1 MARGRGGLSQGTDVL
16 VVGAGP
22 TGLTTALQARANGAA
37 VRIVE
42 RRPEPFRPSRAMIM
56 HSRTLEVL
64 RPLGVV
70 GDLLDRADRAPRAQ
84 LHLGA
89 RTVAAQ
95 LGDVG
100 LRDTAYPHLTLVRQA
115 DVEDVLAGA
124 LEAIGV
130 PVERDAELVEAS
142 WTDAGVRALL
152 RADGEVGEVA
162 CRYLA
167 GCDGADSLVRRLT
180 GVGWQ
185 GGQYGQEV
193 VLADVELDG
202 GLAPGMLHVAAG
214 RHGLVFLFALGEG
227 ATWRLLGTR
236 PAGPDG
242 EGAFGQPAGDVSVVE
257 VQRLLDDSGI
267 GVRVTEQVWSAR
279 VPLQH
284 RIASSFRQG
293 PAFLAGD
300 AAHAGSPAGGQGMNT
315 GIVDA
320 VNLGWKIAVASRGG
334 RGTGAGAGGEHAALL
349 GSYDLERRPAA
360 AQVLALTHLIFF
372 AEASTHLLP
381 AFVRGTVLPLAAPAL
396 PVLLRQRPLMAAVV
410 ALLSQR
416 WVRYRTSPLSVVG
429 APTSRGA
436 RPGDR
441 LPDRTV
447 TCEGRP
453 GRLHDLTAQ
462 PGLHVLLERDTVAPE
477 LHLAAP
483 PVAVHRIDSW
493 PGSGLVVVRPDG
505 HVGYRTGRLDG
516 GDLSR
521 WLRLVCS

>member
-22 TGLTTALQARANGAA
+22 TGLTTALQAHANGAS

-42 RRPEPFRPSRAMIM
+42 RRAEPFRPSRAMIM

-70 GDLLDRADRAPRAQ
+70 EPLLDRADRAPRAQ

-89 RTVAAQ
+89 RTVVAQ

-115 DVEDVLAGA
+115 DVEDVLASA
-124 LEAIGV
+124 LEARGV
-130 PVERDAELVEAS
+130 PVERDAELVGAS
-142 WTDAGVRALL
+142 WTGAGVRALL
-152 RADGEVGEVA
+152 RADGEIGEVV

-167 GCDGADSLVRRLT
+167 GCDGADSLLRRLT
-180 GVGWQ
+180 GIGWQ
-185 GGQYGQEV
+185 GGRYGQEV

-214 RHGLVFLFALGEG
+214 THGLVFLFALGEG

-236 PAGPDG
+236 PAAPEGQ
-242 EGAFGQPAGDVSVVE
+242 GAFGQPSGEVPVVE
-257 VQRLLDDSGI
+257 VQRLLDDSGLR
-267 GVRVTEQVWSAR
+267 VRVTEQVWSAR

-293 PAFLAGD
+293 PVFLAGD

-320 VNLGWKIAVASRGG
+320 VNLGWKIAVASRGDP
-334 RGTGAGAGGEHAALL
+334 GTGAGGAHAALL
-349 GSYDLERRPAA
+349 GTYDLERRPAA

-372 AEASTHLLP
+372 AEASTRRLP

-396 PVLLRQRPLMAAVV
+396 PLLLRRRALMAAVV
-410 ALLSQR
+410 ELLSQR
-416 WVRYRTSPLSVVG
+416 WVRYRSSPLSVTG
-429 APTSRGA
+429 TPTNRGA
-436 RPGDR
+436 CPGDR

-447 TCEGRP
+447 TCGGRP
-453 GRLHDLTAQ
+453 RRLHDLTAR

-477 LHLAAP
+477 LHLAAL
-483 PVAVHRIDSW
+483 PVTVHRIDGW

-521 WLRLVCS
+521 WRRQLLS

>member
-1 MARGRGGLSQGTDVL
+1 MARGRGPVTEGGDVL

-22 TGLTTALQARANGAA
+22 TGLTAALQARANGAA

-70 GDLLDRADRAPRAQ
+70 EHLLDRADRAPRAQ
-84 LHLGA
+84 LHLGD

-115 DVEDVLAGA
+115 DVEHVLAGA
-124 LEAIGV
+124 LDALGV
-130 PVERDAELVEAS
+130 PVERDVELVDAS
-142 WTDAGVRALL
+142 WTCAGVRALL
-152 RADGEVGEVA
+152 RAGGQVDEVV

-167 GCDGADSLVRRLT
+167 GCDGAGSLVRRLT

-185 GGQYGQEV
+185 GGRYGQEV

-202 GLAPGMLHVAAG
+202 GLAPGMLHVVAG
-214 RHGLVFLFALGEG
+214 RHGLVFLFAMGEG
-227 ATWRLLGTR
+227 ATWRLLATR

-242 EGAFGQPAGDVSVVE
+242 QGPFGQTAGDVPVVE
-257 VQRLLDDSGI
+257 VQRLLDDSGL
-267 GVRVTEQVWSAR
+267 GVRITEQVWSAR
-279 VPLQH
+279 VALHH

-293 PAFLAGD
+293 PVFLAGD

-320 VNLGWKIAVASRGG
+320 VNLGWKLAAAG
-334 RGTGAGAGGEHAALL
+334 RGDPGTGVGAGVEHTSLL

-360 AQVLALTHLIFF
+360 AQVLALTHLIFY
-372 AEASTHLLP
+372 AEASTHPLP
-381 AFVRGTVLPLAAPAL
+381 AFVRATVLPLAAPAL
-396 PVLLRQRPLMAAVV
+396 PVLLRRRSLLAAVV
-410 ALLSQR
+410 GLLSQR
-416 WVRYRTSPLSVVG
+416 WVTYRGSPLSVVG
-429 APTSRGA
+429 TPTSRGA

-441 LPDRTV
+441 LPDLTV
-447 TCEGRP
+447 VCAGEPR
-453 GRLHDLTAQ
+453 RLHDLTAR
-462 PGLHVLLERDTVAPE
+462 PGLHVLLERDTVTPD
-477 LHLAAP
+477 LHLAAL
-483 PVAVHRIDSW
+483 PVTVHRIDGW
-493 PGSGLVVVRPDG
+493 PGRGLVVVRPDG
-505 HVGYRTGRLDG
+505 HVGYRTGRLED

-521 WLRLVCS
+521 WFRLLLD